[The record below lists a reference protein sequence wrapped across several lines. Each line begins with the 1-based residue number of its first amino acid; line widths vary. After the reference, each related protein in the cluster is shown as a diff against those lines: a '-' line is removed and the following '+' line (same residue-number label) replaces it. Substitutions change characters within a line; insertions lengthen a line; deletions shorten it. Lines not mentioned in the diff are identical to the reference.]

1 MMETLPFTALFLGF
15 LLGLAHAF
23 DPDHVIAVG
32 TLAADSENVR
42 QSSWLGVCWGM
53 GHTVT
58 LTVVGGIVLIL
69 KWTIPVQVAMRV
81 EGLVG
86 MMIVILGANVVWN
99 TSRRW
104 TVHAHTHSHDGSTH
118 SHLHLHAQ
126 EEESHRHHRNWSAK
140 KAFGVGMVHGVAG
153 SAALSMTVL
162 AAMPSTVL
170 GVIYILIFGVGSIGG
185 MALMSAVMSAPFV
198 WGIANWKQWVQPL
211 KAAVGV
217 LAIVFGSY
225 LAYSVLM

>member
-1 MMETLPFTALFLGF
+1 MIETLPFTALFLGF

-23 DPDHVIAVG
+23 DPDHVVAVG

-42 QSSWLGVCWGM
+42 QSSWPGVCWGI

-58 LTVVGGIVLIL
+58 LTAVGGMVLIL
-69 KWTIPVQVAMRV
+69 HWTIPVQVAMRFD
-81 EGLVG
+81 GLVG
-86 MMIVILGANVVWN
+86 MMIVLLGANIVWN
-99 TSRRW
+99 VSRGW

-118 SHLHLHAQ
+118 SHLHLHAHQ
-126 EEESHRHHRNWSAK
+126 EESHRHHRNWSAK
-140 KAFGVGMVHGVAG
+140 KACGVGMVHGVAG

-162 AAMPSTVL
+162 AAMPSTGIGL
-170 GVIYILIFGVGSIGG
+170 IYILLFGVGSMGG
-185 MALMSAVMSAPFV
+185 MALMSAAMSVPFV
-198 WGIANWKQWVQPL
+198 WGSSKWKQWVQPL

-225 LAYSVLM
+225 LTYTVLI